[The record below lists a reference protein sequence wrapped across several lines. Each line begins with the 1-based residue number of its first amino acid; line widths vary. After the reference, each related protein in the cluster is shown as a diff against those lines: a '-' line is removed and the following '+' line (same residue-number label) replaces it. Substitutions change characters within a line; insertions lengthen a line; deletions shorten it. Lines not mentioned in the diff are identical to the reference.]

1 LRNANTGETSGSLM
15 DAMKVLSFSLVM
27 SDLSWNVIGTLDI
40 NGDEKSDMVWRNSL
54 SGEITVWKMNGT
66 KILNGGPLL
75 TDKNTK
81 VDFVF
86 PGKMSDLK

>member
-1 LRNANTGETSGSLM
+1 
-15 DAMKVLSFSLVM
+15 MKVLIFSLVM
-27 SDLSWNVIGTLDI
+27 LDLSWNVIATMDI
-40 NGDEKSDMVWRNSL
+40 NGDEKSDMVWRNSV
-54 SGEITVWKMNGT
+54 SGETTVWMMNGT
-66 KILNGGPLL
+66 KILNDGPLL